1 MKISNR
7 LVSIAILVDNEDI
20 IADIGCDHALLD
32 IYLVTNNIVN
42 KAYASDVNSN
52 ALASGIKN
60 INKYK
65 LNDKITIKLDDG
77 INNIPKDINTLII
90 SGMGSST
97 IIKILESNKLKQ
109 INKLIIQSNND
120 YYLLRKYLVNKGY
133 YIIEE
138 NYIKDNNKH
147 YINIVFKKGY
157 KKYSDKELKYGPI
170 LSRSNKEYYLYLLN
184 KNKEIYNNVP
194 LYKIKYKLEI
204 IKEIINLKKLIK

>member
-7 LVSIAILVDNEDI
+7 LVSIANLVDNEDI

-32 IYLVTNNIVN
+32 IYLVTNNIIN

-147 YINIVFKKGY
+147 YINIVFKRGY

-170 LSRSNKEYYLYLLN
+170 LSISNKEYYLYLLN

-194 LYKIKYKLEI
+194 LYKIRYKLEI

>member
-7 LVSIAILVDNEDI
+7 LVSIANLVDNEDI